1 MEIINENYILLSFE
15 FDGNK
20 KFSVND
26 FRSVLMGIDEE
37 IKIIREKKKN
47 LQIHNVPSEINK
59 LFIERVKKVHKDNLD
74 NKVKYLYP
82 IDFSLVKRVIQT
94 FKVGER
100 TRFVNKPV
108 GAMVL
113 FKYMGPLI
121 YISDFLILLKQ
132 EINSWKDNENDIF
145 NKTVNQNIILGSET
159 KYLEEIVSQNYF
171 LLSFAF
177 NSEKADPND
186 FRRALLGLTRITK
199 GKEIPF
205 NPNVPEIINMSFLK
219 RIEKEYDE
227 KLDSNIRYIYPID
240 FAIIK
245 RPVSYDTKSGKRKS
259 NFAAGVFL
267 LYKYMGPLTYIK
279 EFKEILQ
286 LTFKKLRS
294 EEKKEIQ
301 FKNSY
306 FNKANDPVII
316 LGAELRYYNV
326 F

>member
-1 MEIINENYILLSFE
+1 MEIINENYILLTFE
-15 FDGNK
+15 FDENK

-37 IKIIREKKKN
+37 IEIIREKKKN

-59 LFIERVKKVHKDNLD
+59 FFIERVKYIHNDDLD
-74 NKVKYLYP
+74 NKVKHLYP

-94 FKVGER
+94 FKLGEK
-100 TRFVNKPV
+100 TRFINKPA
-108 GAMVL
+108 GSIVL

-132 EINSWKDNENDIF
+132 KINSWKDNENDIF
-145 NKTVNQNIILGSET
+145 NKTLKQNIILGSEA

-171 LLSFAF
+171 LISFAF
-177 NSEKADPND
+177 SSEKADPND
-186 FRRALLGLTRITK
+186 FRRALLGLTRVTK

-205 NPNVPEIINMSFLK
+205 NPNVPKIINTYFLK
-219 RIEKEYDE
+219 RVEREYNE
-227 KLDSNIRYIYPID
+227 KLDSNKRYIYPLD

-245 RPVSYDTKSGKRKS
+245 RPVSYDTESGRRKS
-259 NFAAGVFL
+259 DFAAGVFL
-267 LYKYMGPLTYIK
+267 LYKYMGPLTYIT

-286 LTFKKLRS
+286 MTFKKLRS
-294 EEKKEIQ
+294 EEEKEPL

-306 FNKANDPVII
+306 FNKANDPLII
-316 LGAELRYYNV
+316 IGTELKYYNG

>member
-1 MEIINENYILLSFE
+1 MEIINENYILLTFE
-15 FDGNK
+15 FDENK

-37 IKIIREKKKN
+37 INKLREKKKN
-47 LQIHNVPSEINK
+47 LQVHNVPSEINK
-59 LFIERVKKVHKDNLD
+59 IFIERIKNTHKDDLD
-74 NKVKYLYP
+74 NKMKYLYP
-82 IDFSLVKRVIQT
+82 VDFSIVKRVIQT

-100 TRFVNKPV
+100 ARFINKPV
-108 GAMVL
+108 GLMVL

-121 YISDFLILLKQ
+121 YISDFLILLKHN
-132 EINSWKDNENDIF
+132 INSWKDNENDIF
-145 NKTVNQNIILGSET
+145 NKTLNQNIILGSEA
-159 KYLEEIVSQNYF
+159 KYIEDIVSQNYF

-177 NSEKADPND
+177 ISEKADPND
-186 FRRALLGLTRITK
+186 FRRALLGLTRISK

-205 NPNVPEIINMSFLK
+205 NPNVPEIINMYFLK

-245 RPVSYDTKSGKRKS
+245 RPVSYDTKSGRRKS

-294 EEKKEIQ
+294 EEKKETQ

-316 LGAELRYYNV
+316 LGAELKYYNG